1 MKSPVNL
8 GLAKTIYQ
16 YFTDKDSL
24 VEEVMQDEMTFMQMI
39 CNKQLSE
46 SSNAVEE
53 LFRDME
59 QMNSVM
65 DAMNPQIVYD
75 LEKFY
80 PKTFERFKN
89 IRILF
94 CSM

>member
-1 MKSPVNL
+1 
-8 GLAKTIYQ
+8 
-16 YFTDKDSL
+16 
-24 VEEVMQDEMTFMQMI
+24 MI

-53 LFRDME
+53 LFRTTWK
-59 QMNSVM
+59 MNSVM

-80 PKTFERFKN
+80 PKN
-89 IRILF
+89 V
-94 CSM
+94 